1 MATGQQ
7 HAIMISH
14 LAYEV
19 AALECTMRHAD
30 DRFYFEAFLV
40 HTRALRDFFWRRGR
54 GRNRDTVAQDFVE
67 DIEEWRSQR
76 GPRSSLLMKT
86 WDPIDRQ
93 LAHLTWDRADRS
105 KFLNLQRYVQPLGSE
120 LLRQWDILLANVSA
134 PRAAQFRAALGKRR
148 AQIGCGPTPAVR
160 AKRG

>member
-1 MATGQQ
+1 MATERQ

-19 AALECTMRHAD
+19 AALECTMLHAE

-40 HTRALRDFFWRRGR
+40 HARALRDFFWRNVKR
-54 GRNRDTVAQDFVE
+54 RNRDAVAQDFVE
-67 DIEEWRSQR
+67 DVEAWRSQR
-76 GPRSSLLMKT
+76 GPRSSMVMRT

-105 KFLNLQRYVQPLGSE
+105 KFVNLQRYVRPLGSE
-120 LLRQWDILLANVSA
+120 LLQQWDILLANVSA
-134 PRAAQFRAALGKRR
+134 PRAALFRSALKKRR
-148 AQIGCGPTPAVR
+148 AQIGCAPNPGSPS
-160 AKRG
+160 

>member
-1 MATGQQ
+1 MATEQQ

-19 AALECTMRHAD
+19 AALQCTMRHSD

-40 HTRALRDFFWRRGR
+40 HARALRDFFWRSGKPRD
-54 GRNRDTVAQDFVE
+54 RDTAAQDFVE
-67 DIEEWRSQR
+67 DVEAWRSQR
-76 GPRSSLLMKT
+76 GPRSSLVMKT

-105 KFLNLQRYVQPLGSE
+105 KFVNLQRYVQPLGSE
-120 LLRQWDILLANVSA
+120 LLRQWEILLANVSA
-134 PRAAQFRAALGKRR
+134 LRAAQFRAALKKRR
-148 AQIGCGPTPAVR
+148 AQIGCAPNASSPS
-160 AKRG
+160 